1 MLAGVSLLLLP
12 FSRGV
17 DKAWNDL
24 LSAGGILSTLKGH
37 PNTWVRDQAAALV
50 KRQGELEYR
59 AQNFRVAFDQSDIM
73 GNTGDLVREAPN
85 LNTAIQDHRKR
96 VLDLQGQAASGR
108 VPIQQPAGITMPT
121 MPSGADIGEWAKQN
135 WQILALAGVAVVGIM
150 YMRKD

>member
-24 LSAGGILSTLKGH
+24 LSAGGILSTLRGH
-37 PNTWVRDQAAALV
+37 PNAWVRDQANALG
-50 KRQGELEYR
+50 KRQSELESR

-73 GNTGDLVREAPN
+73 GNTADLVREAPN
-85 LNTAIQDHRKR
+85 LNSSIQDHRKR

-108 VPIQQPAGITMPT
+108 VPIQQAAGFPPLT
-121 MPSGADIGEWAKQN
+121 MPSGGDIGEWAKQN